1 MPGSFEMEY
10 GNRWKQLY
18 EMEKQRR
25 EQLEQEIKKEMDK
38 LRDEMEF
45 ARREHE
51 TEMLLEQLRRREME
65 QERSKG
71 DLDVRQQQRE
81 EERRR
86 LQEEMQRCRET
97 LRSRMRQ
104 SEEDVKQ
111 RQQENQ
117 LFMQADEL
125 SSLLDQQEQAIWD
138 DGSAAPPAVL
148 DTGYG
153 DIWGGQ
159 DAGFSRHGVPP
170 PGMGGH
176 GGRGGRGAAQV
187 AGMDM
192 LPVLD
197 AVYWYSVTPM
207 DDVST
212 GGGSGRSPEEEE
224 GVYMGEEREGTPAEE
239 PSSSRRL
246 VRPRVCDLCDER

>member
-1 MPGSFEMEY
+1 MRECSNGPRLAMPGSFEMEC

-25 EQLEQEIKKEMDK
+25 EQLEQEIKMEMDK
-38 LRDEMEF
+38 LRDQMEF

-51 TEMLLEQLRRREME
+51 TEMLREQLRRHEME

-71 DLDVRQQQRE
+71 DWDARQQQRE

-86 LQEEMQRCRET
+86 LGKEMQRDQDT
-97 LRSRMRQ
+97 MQSRMRQ
-104 SEEDVKQ
+104 SEEDLKR
-111 RQQENQ
+111 RQNQLKENQ
-117 LFMQADEL
+117 LFMQANEL
-125 SSLLDQQEQAIWD
+125 SSLLDQQEQAICD
-138 DGSAAPPAVL
+138 DGSAAPPAVP

-153 DIWGGQ
+153 DVWGGQ
-159 DAGFSRHGVPP
+159 DAGFSPHGVPP

-192 LPVLD
+192 
-197 AVYWYSVTPM
+197 
-207 DDVST
+207 
-212 GGGSGRSPEEEE
+212 
-224 GVYMGEEREGTPAEE
+224 GVD
-239 PSSSRRL
+239 SRPKSRMR
-246 VRPRVCDLCDER
+246 RP